1 MELSAAH
8 FLLFSRVS
16 PALSYIAS
24 GLLVFF
30 ASGYVHQ
37 KNFDGPTAVSRLD
50 LLHALVTGTVHID
63 AYHTD
68 TPDKAAF
75 DGHYYS
81 DKAPGAVF
89 LALPSFAASVLALY
103 AAGVTVDCEKG
114 WLVSSWVS
122 CLCSN
127 GLIAA
132 FGAAA
137 LFAWLL
143 RHVPTRFAFLTMV
156 ALFLGA
162 APLPYATMMFSHSL
176 VVGCIAIAIWALDRE
191 PALSIFFA
199 GHERTVGPLRRFGT
213 AHKWDLLAGFAC
225 GWALASEY
233 TAGLIIVSIFF
244 SLVWPGW
251 RRIVAFGMAAIP
263 PLLLIPAYS
272 YACFGD
278 PFILPYS
285 RQASFPEMKE
295 GVFGIK
301 WPDLETAFKLLFSP
315 TRGLFFWSPFLIMA
329 GFGYGELFRR
339 SPRMFWLMYLVP
351 LLQILVISGRVWDWE
366 SGPALGP
373 RLLSPMLPLLAL
385 PCALGIRRWPRL
397 GTALASYSIAITTL
411 ATLTDACPP
420 ASIYN
425 PMIEL
430 HIPLFLKGQFS
441 PNLGMLF
448 GLHPYVSVALY
459 YAILIGGVWWLWR
472 KLPAGEDSQQERPM
486 PDNSHDAVH

>member
-1 MELSAAH
+1 
-8 FLLFSRVS
+8 
-16 PALSYIAS
+16 
-24 GLLVFF
+24 
-30 ASGYVHQ
+30 
-37 KNFDGPTAVSRLD
+37 
-50 LLHALVTGTVHID
+50 
-63 AYHTD
+63 
-68 TPDKAAF
+68 
-75 DGHYYS
+75 
-81 DKAPGAVF
+81 
-89 LALPSFAASVLALY
+89 
-103 AAGVTVDCEKG
+103 
-114 WLVSSWVS
+114 
-122 CLCSN
+122 
-127 GLIAA
+127 
-132 FGAAA
+132 
-137 LFAWLL
+137 
-143 RHVPTRFAFLTMV
+143 
-156 ALFLGA
+156 
-162 APLPYATMMFSHSL
+162 
-176 VVGCIAIAIWALDRE
+176 
-191 PALSIFFA
+191 
-199 GHERTVGPLRRFGT
+199 
-213 AHKWDLLAGFAC
+213 
-225 GWALASEY
+225 
-233 TAGLIIVSIFF
+233 
-244 SLVWPGW
+244 
-251 RRIVAFGMAAIP
+251 
-263 PLLLIPAYS
+263 
-272 YACFGD
+272 
-278 PFILPYS
+278 
-285 RQASFPEMKE
+285 MKE